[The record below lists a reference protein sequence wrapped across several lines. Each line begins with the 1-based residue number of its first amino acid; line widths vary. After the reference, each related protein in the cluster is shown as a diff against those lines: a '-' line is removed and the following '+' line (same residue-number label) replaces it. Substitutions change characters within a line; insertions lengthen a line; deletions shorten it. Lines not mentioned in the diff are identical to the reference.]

1 LGSSVVLDLSALSY
15 CIDVIELN
23 GTVTAPSSSCTPLLV
38 LDVTPVAVPVTENV
52 RGDVLPSEFT
62 ALTVMP

>member
-1 LGSSVVLDLSALSY
+1 
-15 CIDVIELN
+15 VIELN